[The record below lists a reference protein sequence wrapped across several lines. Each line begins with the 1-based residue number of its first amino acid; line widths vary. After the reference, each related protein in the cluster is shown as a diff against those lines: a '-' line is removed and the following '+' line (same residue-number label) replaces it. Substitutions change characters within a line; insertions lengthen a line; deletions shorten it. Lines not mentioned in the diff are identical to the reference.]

1 MGMSPTGVGQ
11 NRPASYVQNC
21 TRISIYTECIWGVYC
36 QISYKYCFAVQ
47 HENLHLR
54 GESMKK
60 NILVQTGE
68 RTETR
73 IRTIPAQ
80 YNEMGELIADAY
92 DETYTVTVP
101 VMEPRNVE
109 MTADEIAE
117 LEALQAQMPEPVP
130 TPEQRLDALEGTTDD
145 IILMMA
151 DLIGGGE

>member
-1 MGMSPTGVGQ
+1 
-11 NRPASYVQNC
+11 
-21 TRISIYTECIWGVYC
+21 
-36 QISYKYCFAVQ
+36 
-47 HENLHLR
+47 
-54 GESMKK
+54 MKK
-60 NILVQTGE
+60 NILVQVGE

-80 YNEMGELIADAY
+80 YNEIGELIAEAY

-117 LEALQAQMPEPVP
+117 LEATQAQMPESVP
-130 TPEQRLDALEGTTDD
+130 TPEQRLDALENTTDD

>member
-1 MGMSPTGVGQ
+1 
-11 NRPASYVQNC
+11 
-21 TRISIYTECIWGVYC
+21 
-36 QISYKYCFAVQ
+36 
-47 HENLHLR
+47 
-54 GESMKK
+54 MKK
-60 NILVQTGE
+60 NILIKTGE

-80 YNEMGELIADAY
+80 YSEMGELITEAH

-117 LEALQAQMPEPVP
+117 LEAIQAQMPEPVP
-130 TPEQRLDALEGTTDD
+130 TPEQRLYVLEGTTDD

>member
-1 MGMSPTGVGQ
+1 
-11 NRPASYVQNC
+11 
-21 TRISIYTECIWGVYC
+21 
-36 QISYKYCFAVQ
+36 
-47 HENLHLR
+47 
-54 GESMKK
+54 MKK
-60 NILVQTGE
+60 NILIKTGE

-80 YNEMGELIADAY
+80 YSEMGELIADAY

-101 VMEPRNVE
+101 IMEAQNVE

-117 LEALQAQMPEPVP
+117 MEAMQAQMPEPAP
-130 TPEQRLDALEGTTDD
+130 TPEQRLDVLEGTTDD